1 MANNNLNSAKTTK
14 NDEFYTQFSD
24 IQKEI
29 EAYIEYDK
37 NTFKNKVVY
46 CNCDDPF
53 ESNFFRYFVL
63 NFKRLGLKSLITTSY
78 KPSPVANTQLG
89 LFGDDK
95 TLQPEQGRPKITANK
110 FVINEVGDINGDG
123 SFSLQDIAEQLK
135 TNKNNEWEPLKGD
148 GDFRSEE
155 CIELLRQS
163 DIVVTNPPFS
173 LFREYM
179 SQLFEFDKKFLVIGN
194 MNAITYKEIFPM
206 IKANKL
212 WLGNNAKV
220 NGGAMFYEIPEAIVN
235 LDQVREIKVNEQG
248 RKVYITRVQ
257 GVRWYTNLDHGRR
270 HQPLSL
276 MSMADNLK
284 FNKKMQDKTA
294 YDKYDN
300 YDAIDVSYVDAI
312 PSNYDGV
319 MGVPIS
325 FMDKYSSEQF
335 EIVGA
340 NRGVGQDP
348 DGIYGRSTYVNGKE
362 TYKKLFIKHRKV
374 AT

>member
-1 MANNNLNSAKTTK
+1 MANNNLNSAKNTK

-63 NFKRLGLKSLITTSY
+63 NFRRLGLKRLISTSY

-89 LFGDDK
+89 LFGDDA
-95 TLQPEQGRPKITANK
+95 TLPPEKGRPKSTANK
-110 FVINEVGDINGDG
+110 LVINEVGDINGDG

-135 TNKNNEWEPLKGD
+135 SNRNNEWQPLKGD
-148 GDFRSEE
+148 GDFRSDE
-155 CIELLRQS
+155 CIELLKGS

-220 NGGAMFYEIPEAIVN
+220 NGGAMYYEIPEEIVN

-276 MSMADNLK
+276 MTMADNLK
-284 FNKKMQDKTA
+284 FNKKMQDKPA
-294 YDKYDN
+294 YDRYDN

-312 PSNYDGV
+312 PSDYDGV

-335 EIVGA
+335 EILGA

-374 AT
+374 AS